1 MELTYCAASA
11 EDIEAVYAL
20 CEQLILR
27 YEQPE
32 VTDIPGVLRWVRKK
46 LERAIGQYTVIY
58 ADGQK
63 AGYYHFFQ
71 NADGQYELDDLYIFD
86 GFQSRGIGS
95 RVIEKCCAS
104 VPHPVFLYVFRENR
118 RAVCLYQR
126 LGFSVTQTIGST
138 RYLMKREHTPSPLR
152 QPFG

>member
-11 EDIEAVYAL
+11 EDIGAVYAL

-32 VTDIPGVLRWVRKK
+32 VTDIPRVLRWVRKK
-46 LERAIGQYTVIY
+46 LERAMVEYTVIY

-104 VPHPVFLYVFRENR
+104 VPHPIFLYVFQENR

-126 LGFSVTQTIGST
+126 LGFSVTQIVGST
-138 RYLMKREHTPSPLR
+138 RYLMKRAHTPSPLR
-152 QPFG
+152 

>member
-1 MELTYCAASA
+1 MELTYCAAAA
-11 EDIEAVYAL
+11 EDIGAVYAL

-138 RYLMKREHTPSPLR
+138 RYLMKRAHTPLPLR
-152 QPFG
+152 